1 MMKTRVT
8 SVAAPAMHA
17 GVAHGAAC
25 APFDMDEFMPITFQE
40 HRSVLREFGA
50 ATGISHTCN

>member
-1 MMKTRVT
+1 MMKTCVT

-25 APFDMDEFMPITFQE
+25 ALFDMDEFMPITFQE
-40 HRSVLREFGA
+40 HRSVLREIDA
-50 ATGISHTCN
+50 ATGINRTCN